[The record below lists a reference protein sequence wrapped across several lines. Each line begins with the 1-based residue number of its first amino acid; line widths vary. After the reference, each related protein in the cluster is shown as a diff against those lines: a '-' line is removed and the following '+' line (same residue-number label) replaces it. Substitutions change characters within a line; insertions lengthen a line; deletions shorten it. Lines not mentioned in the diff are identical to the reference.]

1 MSASRFDARTCGLIL
16 QAIRAGQTK
25 VVAARTGGV
34 TVSCLE
40 KWLGDSRKGEFQ
52 EAYRAAE
59 ADAEEALVKI
69 VQEHAR
75 KDWRSAKW
83 LLARRFPHWRE
94 ESHTTQEMRNR
105 LDELRVRKAQ
115 LEVEYA
121 ELKLET
127 MKNVDG
133 DLDLLAVLNESPA
146 LTHQK
151 KQPN

>member
-1 MSASRFDARTCGLIL
+1 MPASKFNPRTCGLIL
-16 QAIRAGQTK
+16 RAIRAGQTRK
-25 VVAARTGGV
+25 VASRTGGV

-40 KWLGDSRKGEFQ
+40 NWLVDPRKGEFQ
-52 EAYRAAE
+52 DAYHAAE
-59 ADAEEALVKI
+59 AFAEEALVKL
-69 VQEHAR
+69 VQEHAQ

-83 LLARRFPHWRE
+83 LLTRRFPHWRE
-94 ESHTTQEMRNR
+94 EAHTTQEVRDR

-121 ELKLET
+121 ELRLET

-133 DLDLLAVLNESPA
+133 DLDLLAVLNEAPA
-146 LTHQK
+146 LVHQK